1 MRSGKCEM
9 LLIKPEL
16 RPGKCTMLASK
27 SAMRLANKKVQ
38 AIK

>member
-9 LLIKPEL
+9 LLIEPEL
-16 RPGKCTMLASK
+16 LPGKCTMLAGK
-27 SAMRLANKKVQ
+27 SDMRLANKKVR